1 MAEQTLVA
9 AKADIIGMSRAL
21 TAEPDWPRK
30 SAGDLAGDIT
40 PCIACNQCWASSVSG
55 EKIKCLVNPAVG
67 NELSAVQPAC
77 STRKRVLVVG
87 GGPAGLEAARTAA
100 ERGARVTCWR
110 PAAGWADGC
119 WPHPVGRFSANSGIS
134 PTTSQGRPSAAASTF
149 D

>member
-9 AKADIIGMSRAL
+9 GKADIIGMSRAL
-21 TAEPDWPRK
+21 TADPDWPRK

-40 PCIACNQCWASSVSG
+40 PCIACNQCWVSSVSG
-55 EKIKCLVNPAVG
+55 EKIKCVVNPAVG

-100 ERGARVTCWR
+100 ERGARVTLLE
-110 PAAGWADGC
+110 AGCRLGGRLLA
-119 WPHPVGRFSANSGIS
+119 PVGRFSANSGIS